1 MAGEGA
7 FGNKHLEALQ
17 NIPGTEVVTLAGGVA
32 GLYLSYYLPAVPSG
46 AGIVLCCA
54 LPYLLARLF
63 APRR

>member
-1 MAGEGA
+1 MAWGVGCA
-7 FGNKHLEALQ
+7 
-17 NIPGTEVVTLAGGVA
+17 LAGGVA
-32 GLYLSYYLPAVPSG
+32 GLYLSYYLPAVPAG

>member
-1 MAGEGA
+1 MNRSG
-7 FGNKHLEALQ
+7 
-17 NIPGTEVVTLAGGVA
+17 
-32 GLYLSYYLPAVPSG
+32 SAVPSG